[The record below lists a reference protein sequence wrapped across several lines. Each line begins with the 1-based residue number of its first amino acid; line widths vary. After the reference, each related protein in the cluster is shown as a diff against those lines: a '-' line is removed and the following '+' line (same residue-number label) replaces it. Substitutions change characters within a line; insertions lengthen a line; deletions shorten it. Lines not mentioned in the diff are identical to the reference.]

1 MFTRIARFTAI
12 ALIAGL
18 GTAGIAT
25 TASADGRT
33 LLPEQAATQ
42 PAEIERESIAVARG
56 AEGDITAE
64 SGQSQGLTLRFVGQ
78 VAEAPA
84 DTGTVGRG
92 R

>member
-56 AEGDITAE
+56 AERAITAE
-64 SGQSQGLTLRFVGQ
+64 SGQGLTLRFVGQ